1 MNKAKSLLAGT
12 LAMPAMMGSYGEY
25 RPRDELRNISSF
37 HERRTVG
44 AASERKRK
52 SKRKMTKA
60 SKRKNRR

>member
-44 AASERKRK
+44 GGIR
-52 SKRKMTKA
+52 T
-60 SKRKNRR
+60 